1 MIRTT
6 PFRRGKWKNAYTQTP
21 PVTMAERLGLKLAEQ
36 TLLLASESPLIR
48 ELMLQLQAVGLLNA
62 AY

>member
-1 MIRTT
+1 
-6 PFRRGKWKNAYTQTP
+6 
-21 PVTMAERLGLKLAEQ
+21 MAERLGLKLAEQ
-36 TLLLASESPLIR
+36 TLLLASESPLIC

>member
-1 MIRTT
+1 
-6 PFRRGKWKNAYTQTP
+6 
-21 PVTMAERLGLKLAEQ
+21 MAERLGLKLAEQ